1 MNGVSAWWALYPLMG
16 LVAGFFAGLLGIGG
30 GLILVSLMVFAFNA
44 QDFPADRV
52 MHLALGT
59 SLATIVFT
67 SIKSILAHH
76 RHGAVRWDI
85 VRHSAAGL
93 VLGTLAGS
101 AIADALRSRVLAVVF
116 TAFVVYSA
124 VNMMLDIRPRA
135 DRRLPGPAGLQVGAG
150 LVGLAEQVKL
160 KEAQVALLLS
170 DNETTEQVAAATGSV
185 RVTDL
190 GIGGLVLGRLGG
202 AAGAGWSN
210 TNEGKVVAA
219 AFLDA
224 HNQLVVQAR
233 ALQAKAL
240 PPAVPTRRASG
251 GS

>member
-1 MNGVSAWWALYPLMG
+1 
-16 LVAGFFAGLLGIGG
+16 
-30 GLILVSLMVFAFNA
+30 
-44 QDFPADRV
+44 
-52 MHLALGT
+52 
-59 SLATIVFT
+59 
-67 SIKSILAHH
+67 
-76 RHGAVRWDI
+76 
-85 VRHSAAGL
+85 
-93 VLGTLAGS
+93 
-101 AIADALRSRVLAVVF
+101 
-116 TAFVVYSA
+116 
-124 VNMMLDIRPRA
+124 
-135 DRRLPGPAGLQVGAG
+135 
-150 LVGLAEQVKL
+150 
-160 KEAQVALLLS
+160 
-170 DNETTEQVAAATGSV
+170 VAAATGSV